1 VYKSLI
7 TEELCLCLNNNAIN
21 LFGIVTPPVMF
32 YFLQM
37 ANLGKCANLAQEML
51 LQLLLQLLVPMT
63 LI

>member
-1 VYKSLI
+1 M
-7 TEELCLCLNNNAIN
+7 IN
-21 LFGIVTPPVMF
+21 LFGIATPLVMF

-37 ANLGKCANLAQEML
+37 ANLEKCADLAQEML